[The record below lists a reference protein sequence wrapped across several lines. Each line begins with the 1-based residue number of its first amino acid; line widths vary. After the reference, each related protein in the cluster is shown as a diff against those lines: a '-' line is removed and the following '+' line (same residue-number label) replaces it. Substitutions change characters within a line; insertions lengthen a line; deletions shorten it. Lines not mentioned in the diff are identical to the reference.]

1 MATSSERAASFGG
14 VAGEYDR
21 LRPSPA
27 PDAVD
32 WLLPANC
39 SVAVDVAA
47 GTGLF
52 TRALL
57 DRVPHVIA
65 VEPDSRMRAVLA
77 SRSPELVVLDGVGE
91 AIPLADGSAD
101 AVCVSSAWHWMDPN
115 RAVPEIARVV
125 RPGGRFAVIWTSRD
139 REVDWVRELDGIH
152 GSETADP
159 VVRDQ
164 RLHREVIVA
173 DGLFSGIERASFG
186 FTRRMRI
193 EDFLGMLTT
202 YSGFITADRS
212 AQQGVL
218 DRARAVLD
226 TRFPGANEI
235 DVPTRSW
242 CWRADRAS

>member
-14 VAGEYDR
+14 VAEDYDR
-21 LRPSPA
+21 LRPPPA
-27 PDAVD
+27 PEAVD
-32 WLLPANC
+32 WLLPSEC

-57 DRVPHVIA
+57 NRVPHVIA

-77 SRSPELVVLDGVGE
+77 SRSPDLVVLDGVGE
-91 AIPLADGSAD
+91 AIPLEDGSAD
-101 AVCVSSAWHWMDPN
+101 AVCVSSAWHWMDPD
-115 RAVPEIARVV
+115 RAVPEIARVL
-125 RPGGRFAVIWTSRD
+125 RPHGRFAVIWTSRD
-139 REVDWVRELDGIH
+139 REVDWVRDLDSIH
-152 GSETADP
+152 GTETADP

-164 RLHREVIVA
+164 HRHREVIVE
-173 DGLFSGIERASFG
+173 DGLFARIERASFG
-186 FTRRMRI
+186 FMRRMRV
-193 EDFLGMLTT
+193 EDVLGMLTT

-212 AQQGVL
+212 EQQRVL
-218 DRARAVLD
+218 DRARALLA
-226 TRFPGANEI
+226 TRFPGVDEI

>member
-14 VAGEYDR
+14 VAEEYDR

-27 PDAVD
+27 PEAVD

-52 TRALL
+52 TRALG

-77 SRSPELVVLDGVGE
+77 SRSPDLVVLDGVGE
-91 AIPLADGSAD
+91 AIPLEDGSAD
-101 AVCVSSAWHWMDPN
+101 AVCVSSAWHWMDPD
-115 RAVPEIARVV
+115 RAVPEIARVL

-152 GSETADP
+152 GTETADP
-159 VVRDQ
+159 VVRDH
-164 RLHREVIVA
+164 RRHREVIVE
-173 DGLFSGIERASFG
+173 DGLFTGIERASFG

-193 EDFLGMLTT
+193 EDVLGMLTT

-212 AQQGVL
+212 EQQAVL
-218 DRARAVLD
+218 DRARAVLAA
-226 TRFPGANEI
+226 RFPAAGEI

>member
-14 VAGEYDR
+14 VAEQYDR
-21 LRPSPA
+21 LRPPPA
-27 PDAVD
+27 PDAVE

-57 DRVPHVIA
+57 DRVPQVIA

-77 SRSPELVVLDGVGE
+77 SRSPQLVVLDGVGE
-91 AIPLADGSAD
+91 AIPIEDASAD
-101 AVCVSSAWHWMDPN
+101 AVCVSSAWHWMDPD
-115 RAVPEIARVV
+115 RAVPEIARVL

-152 GSETADP
+152 GTGTADP
-159 VVRDQ
+159 VVRDH
-164 RLHREVIVA
+164 RRHREVIVE
-173 DGLFSGIERASFG
+173 DGLFIGIETASFG

-193 EDFLGMLTT
+193 EDVLGMLTT
-202 YSGFITADRS
+202 YSGFITAGR
-212 AQQGVL
+212 AEQQGVL
-218 DRARAVLD
+218 ERAGAVLA
-226 TRFPGANEI
+226 TRFPGAAEI

-242 CWRADRAS
+242 CWRADRAP